1 MVVVVV
7 VTPVI
12 SSEVVTIPTESDV
25 ETPLRV
31 DAASTT
37 TGVSVVDSV
46 VLPVGV
52 SVTTTTLVT
61 AEPEIVATVP
71 TPEVVCFAVVV
82 VDSYQNILSV
92 PMQLKDQWWSQ

>member
-1 MVVVVV
+1 M
-7 VTPVI
+7 
-12 SSEVVTIPTESDV
+12 TIPTEV

-31 DAASTT
+31 DAGSTT
-37 TGVSVVDSV
+37 IGVSVVSV

-52 SVTTTTLVT
+52 SVTTTTLVI

-82 VDSYQNILSV
+82 VDRSTRIFCLS
-92 PMQLKDQWWSQ
+92 PCS

>member
-1 MVVVVV
+1 MVVVV

-37 TGVSVVDSV
+37 IGVSVVAD

-52 SVTTTTLVT
+52 SVLTTTLVT
-61 AEPEIVATVP
+61 AEPENVATVP
-71 TPEVVCFAVVV
+71 TPEVVCLQLWLLIIH
-82 VDSYQNILSV
+82 QNILSV
-92 PMQLKDQWWSQ
+92 PCS